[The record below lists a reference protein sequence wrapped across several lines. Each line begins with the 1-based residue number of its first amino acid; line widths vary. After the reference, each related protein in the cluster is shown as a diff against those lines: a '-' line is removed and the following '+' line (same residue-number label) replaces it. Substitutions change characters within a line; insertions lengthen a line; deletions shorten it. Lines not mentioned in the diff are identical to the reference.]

1 MSWKSLIFSTFNSYL
16 LSTSF
21 PPALT
26 YCWRD
31 SQTDLIA
38 ALLLSSFYLPA
49 NRLLDS
55 TDLSLFIPGPL
66 HIPLSLQRQTKLR
79 RINSPLSPEKSLL
92 CLCSV
97 RRGSDTATMCHPTF
111 ISCPPG
117 ERWGYSVY
125 CMLSQYWIPQ
135 GNSSKGSLVTNRLC
149 GHMQNWTFTV
159 PIVTAL
165 VLIWY

>member
-1 MSWKSLIFSTFNSYL
+1 MFSTFSTYL
-16 LSTSF
+16 FSTSF

-26 YCWRD
+26 HCWRD

-55 TDLSLFIPGPL
+55 TDLSLFIPGL
-66 HIPLSLQRQTKLR
+66 LLIPLSLQRQTKLH
-79 RINSPLSPEKSLL
+79 RINSHFSPEKSLL
-92 CLCSV
+92 CLWGV
-97 RRGSDTATMCHPTF
+97 EADTATMCHPTF

-125 CMLSQYWIPQ
+125 WILSQYWIPQ

-149 GHMQNWTFTV
+149 GQMQNWTFTV
-159 PIVTAL
+159 LIVTAL